1 MVTICL
7 GINYAQTISK
17 LTLNFNTMKKVA
29 KNTNQLFT
37 IAIEQTNAK
46 NEINFKTQL
55 EFNVKNETTLFKE
68 TAVYIVDFCNLQAK
82 LKDRKLALYGVKGLT
97 KSGKIHITLR
107 SKAKKTCEFCIRN
120 FGRFVQQSTE
130 QQIAE
135 VMQLVYE
142 FTTKHSNVK

>member
-1 MVTICL
+1 
-7 GINYAQTISK
+7 
-17 LTLNFNTMKKVA
+17 MKKSA
-29 KNTNQLFT
+29 NKSNQLFT

-55 EFNVKNETTLFKE
+55 EFKVKNEETLFKE

-107 SKAKKTCEFCIRN
+107 SKGRKTCEFCIQN
-120 FGRFVQQSTE
+120 FGAYVQKSTE
-130 QQIAE
+130 EQIAE
-135 VMQLVYE
+135 VMEFAYE
-142 FTTKHSNVK
+142 FTTKHANAK